1 MSIVLPPVTTD
12 PVPARRPARGSARDQ
27 EIEHARAA
35 VATGHGAV
43 VWTGE
48 TGVGATVTLET
59 ILDRLARQPAHPVPL
74 IVRCH
79 ALADADRTG
88 GFLRHVERQ
97 VAALTGRP
105 ADGDPTD
112 PAEVVAARLTDALV
126 AAAGSATV
134 VLALDGLHLLDPPSA
149 DALWHLMT
157 QRRIRVVLL
166 ATAPEGA
173 TLPPLP
179 HPVELRGVPP
189 LGPEDAVTLLRE
201 SQRLTV
207 APHVG
212 AQLAHLLGGNATA
225 LLQTARLLTTEQLAG
240 TAVLPDPLPVAPV
253 LRTLLG
259 ARLDA
264 LRPEERHTLLVAAV
278 AVADRTDVL
287 LAATG
292 QDIEDLLQGPLAE
305 HLILAGGRFAFADR
319 RMRALVHGEARLADR
334 TAAHAALAQV
344 HGATGEEDLAVWHT
358 TLANLE
364 GRADLTDGLLGF
376 ADRLLARGDA
386 VGAYE
391 VAREAASQ
399 ADPATRPRACALAGT
414 AALQSGHVQDA
425 ADWLRSAA
433 RSGDDHLRAGTLAPL
448 VSALTLAE
456 GQVPDDV
463 VEPYLAAATNGE
475 LPGQHLTAV
484 LEGVLTA
491 ARLHAERGDGARA
504 GRLFE
509 TARRLGDDDPGS
521 ADGLALAALW
531 LAVHGVAVP
540 ASLGGPAGGGTGE
553 AALTAVA
560 RTLLAVQQDDYEG
573 AAQTIASAIAR
584 LAPVAE
590 EASWRGGPDVAV
602 TPVVE
607 AHLRLAQV
615 LVDVWRGDL
624 ARAVD
629 DLAVAAHRV
638 PLHLPMSGLG
648 VVTARRLDLLTRG
661 AVGPIATA
669 LEEVCVDPTAAVVR
683 RGLLV
688 DRALA
693 AFFAG
698 QTTQAATLL
707 TLAEERDRPRTAR
720 PPGLPG
726 LDMVETW
733 MRAGRPDAAGR
744 AANEAVQ
751 EALDLPPRL
760 GAARTTRIRVAVCS
774 PERLDA
780 EAAAALGAVRRL
792 GTPFEHARTALG
804 IGEAYLRAGRPGV
817 AQPHLLSAAELFDEA
832 GAHAWTQVAVR
843 DLAAAEAMASGEPAD
858 GPAPTPSRP
867 EGSEAPP
874 VPRRWT
880 SVLTA
885 RELDVARLVVQGG
898 TNRDVAEQLFLS
910 VRTVEVHLGRVF
922 RKLGVRS
929 RVELTVLAHR
939 ADG

>member
-1 MSIVLPPVTTD
+1 MSIAVTPVPTEA
-12 PVPARRPARGSARDQ
+12 VPARRPTRRSAREQ
-27 EIEHARAA
+27 EIDHAHAA
-35 VATGHGAV
+35 VAAGHGAV

-48 TGVGATVTLET
+48 TGVGATVTLEI
-59 ILDRLARQPAHPVPL
+59 ILDHLARRPTHPVPL

-79 ALADADRTG
+79 ALADAEGSG

-97 VAALTGRP
+97 IAALTGRP
-105 ADGDPTD
+105 PGGDATDGS
-112 PAEVVAARLTDALV
+112 EVVAARLTDALV
-126 AAAGSATV
+126 AAAGPAPV
-134 VLALDGLHLLDPPSA
+134 VLALDGLHLLDLPSA
-149 DALWHLMT
+149 DALWHLLT

-173 TLPPLP
+173 GLPPLP
-179 HPVELRGVPP
+179 HPVELRTVPP

-201 SQRLTV
+201 NQRLTV
-207 APHVG
+207 APHVV
-212 AQLAHLLGGNATA
+212 AQLAHQLGGNATA
-225 LLQTARLLTTEQLAG
+225 LLQTARLLTAEQLAG
-240 TAVLPDPLPVAPV
+240 AAVLPDPLPAAPV

-264 LRPEERHTLLVAAV
+264 LDPDERRALLVAAV
-278 AVADRTDVL
+278 AVVDRTDVL

-292 QDIEDLLQGPLAE
+292 RDIEALLQGPLAE
-305 HLILAGGRFAFADR
+305 HLTLAGGRFAFADR
-319 RMRALVHGEARLADR
+319 RMRALVHGEARLAER
-334 TAAHAALAQV
+334 TAAHAALAEV

-364 GRADLTDGLLGF
+364 GRADLADGLLAF

-399 ADPATRPRACALAGT
+399 ADPGTRPRACALAGT
-414 AALQSGHVQDA
+414 AALESGHVQDA

-433 RSGDDHLRAGTLAPL
+433 RSGDEGLRATTLAPL
-448 VSALTLAE
+448 VAALTFAE

-463 VEPYLAAATNGE
+463 VEPYLAAATTGE
-475 LPGQHLTAV
+475 LPGEHLTAV
-484 LEGVLTA
+484 LAGVLTA
-491 ARLHAERGDGARA
+491 ARLHAERSDGAKA
-504 GRLFE
+504 GRLYE
-509 TARRLGDDDPGS
+509 AARRLGSDHPDS
-521 ADGLALAALW
+521 ADDLALAALW
-531 LAVHGVAVP
+531 LAVHGVAVSDALGEP
-540 ASLGGPAGGGTGE
+540 TGASTGD

-560 RTLLAVQQDDYEG
+560 RTLIAVQADDYEG

-590 EASWRGGPDVAV
+590 EASWRGGTDVAV

-638 PLHLPMSGLG
+638 PIHLPMSGLG
-648 VVTARRLDLLTRG
+648 VVAARRLDLLTRG
-661 AVGPIATA
+661 VVGPVATA

-707 TLAEERDRPRTAR
+707 SLAEERDRPRTAR
-720 PPGLPG
+720 SLGLPG
-726 LDMVETW
+726 LDVVETW

-744 AANEAVQ
+744 SANETVQ

-760 GAARTTRIRVAVCS
+760 RAARTGRIRVAVCS
-774 PERLDA
+774 PERLDV
-780 EAAAALGAVRRL
+780 EASTALAAVREL

-832 GAHAWTQVAVR
+832 GAHAWTEVAAR
-843 DLAAAEAMASGEPAD
+843 DLAAAEAMAAGDPAED
-858 GPAPTPSRP
+858 RPAPVAR
-867 EGSEAPP
+867 GDDAAAG
-874 VPRRWT
+874 VPRRWA

-885 RELDVARLVVQGG
+885 RELDVALAVVRGG
-898 TNRDVAEQLFLS
+898 ANRDVAEQLFLS

-929 RVELTVLAHR
+929 RLELTVLAHR
-939 ADG
+939 SDD